1 MSCTVAIPSSPVFS
15 PSRRSLSCK
24 AASASPEPAV
34 AVAVSASSPAPAP
47 GAAAGSPLRPFALRA
62 LLREEPSPSSSP
74 QPGSG
79 AAVAAAAPGPVL
91 KRRRPAPLVVPASGT
106 AAAAAAAAAVAAVEA
121 DPRNEVEEEGEEFA
135 AYCRRGKGRRRVEME
150 DRHVA
155 KVALGGD
162 PQVALFGVFDGHG
175 GKNAAEFAAENMPK
189 FMAEELKKV
198 NGGEI
203 EGAVKR
209 GYLKTDEEFLKRD
222 ESGGACCVTAVLQK
236 GGLVV
241 SNAGDCR
248 AVLSR
253 AGQAETLTSDHRA
266 SREDEKERIENLGGF
281 VVNYR
286 GTWRVQGSLA
296 VSRGIGDAHL
306 KQWIVADPDTRTL
319 LVDQQCEFLIL
330 ASDGL
335 WDKID
340 NQEAVDLARPLCINS
355 DKASRMAACRM
366 LTETSI
372 SRGSTDDIS
381 VVIIHLQK
389 FTSS

>member
-15 PSRRSLSCK
+15 PSRRPLSCK

-34 AVAVSASSPAPAP
+34 AVAVSASSTAPAP
-47 GAAAGSPLRPFALRA
+47 AAAGSPLRPFALRA
-62 LLREEPSPSSSP
+62 LLREEVSPSPSP
-74 QPGSG
+74 QPPSA
-79 AAVAAAAPGPVL
+79 AAVASAPTGAVL
-91 KRRRPAPLVVPASGT
+91 KRRRPAPLVVPASGA

-175 GKNAAEFAAENMPK
+175 GKNAAEFAAENLPK
-189 FMAEELKKV
+189 FIAEEFKKV

-253 AGQAETLTSDHRA
+253 AGKAEALTSDHRA

-296 VSRGIGDAHL
+296 VSRGIGDGHL
-306 KQWIVADPDTRTL
+306 KQWVVADPDTRTL

-340 NQEAVDLARPLCINS
+340 NQEAVDLARHLCINN
-355 DKASRMAACRM
+355 DKTSRMAACRM

-381 VVIIHLQK
+381 VVIVQLQK
-389 FTSS
+389 FSSS

>member
-24 AASASPEPAV
+24 AASASPEPA
-34 AVAVSASSPAPAP
+34 AAVSVSSPAPAP
-47 GAAAGSPLRPFALRA
+47 AGSPLRPFALRA
-62 LLREEPSPSSSP
+62 LLREDPSPSSSP

-79 AAVAAAAPGPVL
+79 AAVASAPPGPVL
-91 KRRRPAPLVVPASGT
+91 KRRRPAPLVVPSAGT

-222 ESGGACCVTAVLQK
+222 ESGGACCVTAVLQN

-253 AGQAETLTSDHRA
+253 AGKAEALTSDHRA

-306 KQWIVADPDTRTL
+306 KQWIVADPDTTTL

-340 NQEAVDLARPLCINS
+340 NQEAVDLARPLCVNN

-381 VVIIHLQK
+381 VVIIQLQK